1 MSTDTQ
7 LKNEIISY
15 LAKHNDLE
23 WEITGHH
30 LLYLKAE
37 KYLNLMANATYAEG
51 FHCNTVEI
59 IEENVGQIFKDL
71 NEVNLIDLG
80 PGYPDKS
87 LPIAKFLAG
96 KSPLNY
102 FPVDISLM
110 YLKIA
115 EDAMKP
121 YCTKITPVN
130 SKFEDLKSANAFK
143 DLKNPYIMIGLTFM
157 NFNCDNILTLLKEVI
172 NNNGNVIFASELK
185 TKNTQEII
193 QQYLNEETKNFAFTP
208 LEILGFNPNFFTY
221 EAAFNNNRI
230 EISFIAK
237 SNIESENI
245 TFPKGAKIITAIS
258 NRYSPEDIENLASKY
273 FKNYKLY
280 FSKLK
285 TTVVAVCKC

>member
-7 LKNEIISY
+7 LKNEILSY
-15 LAKHNDLE
+15 LVKHNDLE

-37 KYLNLMANATYAEG
+37 KYLDLMANATYAEG

-59 IEENVGQIFKDL
+59 IEANVGQIFKDL

-87 LPIAKFLAG
+87 LPIAKFLFG
-96 KSPLNY
+96 KSLLNY
-102 FPVDISLM
+102 FPVDISPT

-115 EDAMKP
+115 EDEMKP
-121 YCTKITPVN
+121 YCTKITPIN
-130 SKFEDLKSANAFK
+130 LKFEDLKNANAFK
-143 DLKNPYIMIGLTFM
+143 NLKNPYIMIGLTFM

-208 LEILGFNPNFFTY
+208 LEILGFNQNLFTY
-221 EAAFNNNRI
+221 DAAFNNNRI

-237 SNIESENI
+237 SDIELENI
-245 TFPKGAKIITAIS
+245 FLSKGTKIITAIS
-258 NRYSPEDIENLASKY
+258 NRYSPENIENLASKY
-273 FKNYKLY
+273 FKNYQLY
-280 FSKLK
+280 FSKSK